1 MRKLIYFELKRTES
15 GGEKRWDR
23 ADEPAQVWKVR
34 GHGRP
39 DVPERRH
46 RVAQSAHPLHVL
58 VHLHVLGP
66 VLRGHQPVQA
76 PARLHDEDG
85 ALLPGQEE
93 EWGATPLVSGRR
105 QRLFVHATRQVQPIN
120 AYHVNNLNFAYFNY
134 SLNFIVQKKSGESG
148 AGKTENTKKV
158 IQYFAFVAAAV
169 NPKKQSA
176 EDANKP
182 SLEDQI
188 VSANPVLEAYGNAKT
203 TRNNNSSR
211 FVSISFPNGFPIPLS

>member
-1 MRKLIYFELKRTES
+1 MKKL
-15 GGEKRWDR
+15 
-23 ADEPAQVWKVR
+23 
-34 GHGRP
+34 
-39 DVPERRH
+39 
-46 RVAQSAHPLHVL
+46 
-58 VHLHVLGP
+58 
-66 VLRGHQPVQA
+66 
-76 PARLHDEDG
+76 
-85 ALLPGQEE
+85 
-93 EWGATPLVSGRR
+93 
-105 QRLFVHATRQVQPIN
+105 
-120 AYHVNNLNFAYFNY
+120 
-134 SLNFIVQKKSGESG
+134 KKSGESG

-211 FVSISFPNGFPIPLS
+211 FVSDL